1 MPPDQRA
8 PWIASASG
16 KRRRQASRWM
26 SACKVRIPGTN
37 ADRQRPQLAGG
48 SRQPSNGRIRYAR
61 LEYAFEGSHTV
72 WQGRLTWGAIE
83 MFNGDTAEDQ
93 AYFVGC
99 GSLLFDYAI
108 SAILVRLETANGCN
122 LQRLQFLELFG
133 NTDPRRRLDWARP
146 TYVSCR
152 GIITPRVN
160 KSDPVT
166 SL

>member
-1 MPPDQRA
+1 VKSNITIHAAPDQRA

-26 SACKVRIPGTN
+26 NPCKVRIPGTN
-37 ADRQRPQLAGG
+37 ADRPRPQLA
-48 SRQPSNGRIRYAR
+48 S
-61 LEYAFEGSHTV
+61 EGSHTV
-72 WQGRLTWGAIE
+72 WQGRLTWARFE
-83 MFNGDTAEDQ
+83 MFNGATAEDQ

-122 LQRLQFLELFG
+122 PQRLQFLELFG
-133 NTDPRRRLDWARP
+133 NTDPKRRLDWARP

-166 SL
+166 SP